1 MTYEEQNDVLYIKF
15 GDIVFILSSLKLSWN
30 EEIFWKAQLEF
41 CMGQISET
49 MDYVKQQETK
59 HNLGADNHLFQQL
72 FMKLVHKL
80 LSISVW
86 FPSPVTDQ
94 QLW

>member
-1 MTYEEQNDVLYIKF
+1 
-15 GDIVFILSSLKLSWN
+15 
-30 EEIFWKAQLEF
+30 
-41 CMGQISET
+41 MGQISET

-94 QLW
+94 QL